1 MLCYLRAKQT
11 AFMCLLQL
19 LGRQNLAI
27 MTENVYLF
35 IEIDQREKRLKYS
48 LLILFFIFFVGLKK
62 KLSTDTAT
70 ISNVLLFWP
79 QKE

>member
-1 MLCYLRAKQT
+1 MLCYLRPEQA
-11 AFMCLLQL
+11 AFMGLLQL

-48 LLILFFIFFVGLKK
+48 LLILFLYFLYR
-62 KLSTDTAT
+62 S
-70 ISNVLLFWP
+70 
-79 QKE
+79 